1 MNTKRELSV
10 IGPGSLGLPGNH
22 QLTLVGIKWCGEV
35 TLKDLGAVMT
45 VAYTMARAEPWVLG
59 DALVQYVRSVQHE
72 KPELRVHTILRQ
84 QAEAS
89 SFGQDVLYE
98 RYAVSNYFQ
107 FKERRPALHWSHHRV
122 VWAAKHDVKHQ
133 ALEWLARAER
143 EGLSVEAL
151 RAALR
156 EEMKATQTA
165 EPEIPALFPM
175 ELQRTESYLSGR
187 LEEVDAMT
195 IEDAQKRLEDMA
207 NTVEYVDRLRA
218 KVAKSA
224 TQEAA

>member
-1 MNTKRELSV
+1 MKNALSR
-10 IGPGSLGLPGNH
+10 IEPGTLTLPGNH
-22 QLTLVGIKWCGEV
+22 QLTLVGIKWSGEV
-35 TLKDLGAVMT
+35 TAKDLGAVMT

-59 DALVQYVRSVQHE
+59 DALVQYVRAVQHE
-72 KPELRVHTILRQ
+72 KPELRVHTIIRQ

-107 FKERRPALHWSHHRV
+107 FKERRPGLHWSHHRV
-122 VWAAKHDVKHQ
+122 VWAAKHGAKHQ

-143 EGLSVEAL
+143 DGMSVEAL

-156 EEMKATQTA
+156 EELKAEQTA

-195 IEDAQKRLEDMA
+195 VQDAEKRLADMA

-218 KVAKSA
+218 KVAKAA
-224 TQEAA
+224 TPEAA